1 MVMRVGGND
10 EIANHGWYALYGMMG
25 LLVIAAVYWVS
36 IRYEQGRRRAYEKMT
51 PEERKEEDVFRR
63 GVFRRR

>member
-1 MVMRVGGND
+1 M
-10 EIANHGWYALYGMMG
+10 IADYGWYALYGVLG
-25 LLVIAAVYWVS
+25 LLVFAAVCWVS

-51 PEERKEEDVFRR
+51 PEERKEEDLFRR

>member
-1 MVMRVGGND
+1 MVA
-10 EIANHGWYALYGMMG
+10 EYIQYALIG
-25 LLVIAAVYWVS
+25 LAVALGFAVICYLS
-36 IRYEQGRRRAYEKMT
+36 IRYERGRRRAYDRMT